1 MLGAVGNEDWPGKVV
16 MALASEVTG
25 GGPVLLEVAGGGPVL
40 PIGRSGVDADVAGGI
55 EEGTA
60 AGDINMVEDGDGGEV
75 CGGCGSGVGL
85 GQALGSDTI
94 IEFREREV

>member
-1 MLGAVGNEDWPGKVV
+1 MLP
-16 MALASEVTG
+16 
-25 GGPVLLEVAGGGPVL
+25 EVAGDGPVL
-40 PIGRSGVDADVAGGI
+40 PIGRPGIDADVAGGI

-60 AGDINMVEDGDGGEV
+60 AGDVDMMEDDDGGKV